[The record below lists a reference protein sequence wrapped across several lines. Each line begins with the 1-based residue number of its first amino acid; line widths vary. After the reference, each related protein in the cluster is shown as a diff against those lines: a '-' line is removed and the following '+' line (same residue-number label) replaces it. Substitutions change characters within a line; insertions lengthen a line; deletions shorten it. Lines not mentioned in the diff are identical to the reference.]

1 MERLCHRC
9 SSPLREDEPF
19 CPHCGAPQLMVEA
32 ADSSFAQQP
41 ATPMRGQSQ
50 GGVQWR
56 AAIASAL
63 LVAIPVGLLS
73 ALNTSYLFF
82 LVIAGGFATIALY
95 RRRSSAATDGRIGW
109 RVGGILGA
117 ASAFL
122 ATAAWAAQLVIERYL
137 LHHGAAIDALFNVAA
152 QQQVKYWMQASA
164 QQGPQTPEVMHAMQA
179 VANFMVSPDGH
190 AASQLTTA
198 IVMSLSMIIFAAAGG
213 AIAGRV
219 LAVRR
224 RVPRSL

>member
-9 SSPLREDEPF
+9 SSPLRDDDPF
-19 CPHCGAPQLMVEA
+19 CPHCGAPQLVVEPS
-32 ADSSFAQQP
+32 DSSLVQQSAP
-41 ATPMRGQSQ
+41 RFRGEGQ
-50 GGVQWR
+50 GGVHWR

-73 ALNTSYLFF
+73 ALTHTTSFLF
-82 LVIAGGFATIALY
+82 VMVGGFAAIALY
-95 RRRSSAATDGRIGW
+95 RRRTSAATDGRIGW
-109 RVGGILGA
+109 RVGCVLGI
-117 ASAFL
+117 ASAFF

-137 LHHGAAIDALFNVAA
+137 LHNGAEIDKLFNAAA
-152 QQQVKYWMQASA
+152 QQQVEYWTKASA
-164 QQGPQTPEVMHAMQA
+164 QQGPQPPEVMHAMKS
-179 VANFMVSPDGH
+179 VADFMLSPDGH

-198 IVMSLSMIIFAAAGG
+198 IVMTISMILFAAVAG

>member
-9 SSPLREDEPF
+9 SNPLREDDPF
-19 CPHCGAPQLMVEA
+19 CPHCGAPQLIVEA

-41 ATPMRGQSQ
+41 VIPLRGQAQ
-50 GGVQWR
+50 GGVHWR
-56 AAIASAL
+56 AAIGTAL

-73 ALNTSYLFF
+73 ALTRTSFLFV
-82 LVIAGGFATIALY
+82 LAGGFATIALY
-95 RRRSSAATDGRIGW
+95 RRRTAAATDGRIGW
-109 RVGGILGA
+109 RVGTVLGTV
-117 ASAFL
+117 SAFL

-137 LHHGAAIDALFNVAA
+137 LHHGAAIDALFNAAA

-164 QQGPQTPEVMHAMQA
+164 QQGPQPPEVMHAMQA
-179 VANFMVSPDGH
+179 VANFMLSPDGH

-198 IVMSLSMIIFAAAGG
+198 IVMSLSMILFAAAGG

-224 RVPRSL
+224 RVQRSL

>member
-1 MERLCHRC
+1 M
-9 SSPLREDEPF
+9 
-19 CPHCGAPQLMVEA
+19 
-32 ADSSFAQQP
+32 
-41 ATPMRGQSQ
+41 PMRGQSQ

-56 AAIASAL
+56 AAIGSAL
-63 LVAIPVGLLS
+63 LVAVPVGLLS
-73 ALNTSYLFF
+73 ALTRTSFLFV
-82 LVIAGGFATIALY
+82 LAGGFAAIALY
-95 RRRSSAATDGRIGW
+95 RRRTSATTDGRIGW

-122 ATAAWAAQLVIERYL
+122 ATAAWAAQLVIQRYL
-137 LHHGAAIDALFNVAA
+137 LHQGAAIDALFNVAA
-152 QQQVKYWMQASA
+152 QQEVKYWMQASA
-164 QQGPQTPEVMHAMQA
+164 QQGPQPPEVMHAMQA

-198 IVMSLSMIIFAAAGG
+198 VVMSLSMILFAAAGG

>member
-9 SSPLREDEPF
+9 SNPLREDEPF
-19 CPHCGAPQLMVEA
+19 CPHCGAPQLVVEA

-41 ATPMRGQSQ
+41 AMPMRGQSQ

-56 AAIASAL
+56 AAIGSAL

-73 ALNTSYLFF
+73 GLASSGFF
-82 LVIAGGFATIALY
+82 FFVVTGGFAAIALY
-95 RRRSSAATDGRIGW
+95 GRRTSAATDGRIGW
-109 RVGGILGA
+109 RVGGVLGV

-137 LHHGAAIDALFNVAA
+137 LHHGAAIDSLFNAAA

-164 QQGPQTPEVMHAMQA
+164 QQGPQPPEVMHAMQA
-179 VANFMVSPDGH
+179 VANFILSPDGH
-190 AASQLTTA
+190 AASQLATA
-198 IVMSLSMIIFAAAGG
+198 IVMSLSMIFFAAVAG
-213 AIAGRV
+213 AIAGR
-219 LAVRR
+219 LFAVRR
-224 RVPRSL
+224 RVQRSL

>member
-9 SSPLREDEPF
+9 SNPLREDEPF
-19 CPHCGAPQLMVEA
+19 CAHCGAPQLLVEA

-41 ATPMRGQSQ
+41 STSMRGPSQ
-50 GGVQWR
+50 GGVHWR
-56 AAIASAL
+56 AAIGSAL

-73 ALNTSYLFF
+73 ALTRTSFF
-82 LVIAGGFATIALY
+82 FVLAGGFATIALY
-95 RRRSSAATDGRIGW
+95 RRRTSAATDGRIGW
-109 RVGGILGA
+109 RVGGVLGA
-117 ASAFL
+117 ISAFI
-122 ATAAWAAQLVIERYL
+122 ATAAWAAQLVVERYL
-137 LHHGAAIDALFNVAA
+137 LHHGAAIDALFNAAA
-152 QQQVKYWMQASA
+152 QQEVKYWMQASA
-164 QQGPQTPEVMHAMQA
+164 QQGPQPPEVMHAMQA
-179 VANFMVSPDGH
+179 VANFMMSPDGY

-198 IVMSLSMIIFAAAGG
+198 IVMSLSMVLFAAAGG

>member
-9 SSPLREDEPF
+9 SNPLREDEGF
-19 CPHCGAPQLMVEA
+19 CPHCGAPQLLVEA

-41 ATPMRGQSQ
+41 AVTMRGQGQ

-56 AAIASAL
+56 AAIGSAL

-73 ALNTSYLFF
+73 ALTRTSFF
-82 LVIAGGFATIALY
+82 FVLAGGFATIALY
-95 RRRSSAATDGRIGW
+95 RRRTSAATDGRIGW
-109 RVGGILGA
+109 RVGAVLGT

-122 ATAAWAAQLVIERYL
+122 ATASWAAQLVIERYL
-137 LHHGAAIDALFNVAA
+137 LHHGAAIDALFNAAA
-152 QQQVKYWMQASA
+152 QQEVKYWMQASA
-164 QQGPQTPEVMHAMQA
+164 QQGPQPPEVMHAMHA
-179 VANFMVSPDGH
+179 VANFMLSPDGH

-198 IVMSLSMIIFAAAGG
+198 IVMSLSMILFAAAGG

>member
-9 SSPLREDEPF
+9 SNALREDDSF
-19 CPHCGAPQLMVEA
+19 CPHCGAPQLLVEA

-41 ATPMRGQSQ
+41 VLQMRGQSQ
-50 GGVQWR
+50 GGVHWR
-56 AAIASAL
+56 AAIGSAL
-63 LVAIPVGLLS
+63 LVAVPVGLLS
-73 ALNTSYLFF
+73 ALTRTSFF
-82 LVIAGGFATIALY
+82 FVLAGGFASIALY
-95 RRRSSAATDGRIGW
+95 RRRTSAATDGRIGW
-109 RVGGILGA
+109 RVGAVLGS

-137 LHHGAAIDALFNVAA
+137 LHHGAAIDALFNAAA
-152 QQQVKYWMQASA
+152 QQEVKYWMQASA
-164 QQGPQTPEVMHAMQA
+164 QQGPQPPEVMHALQA
-179 VANFMVSPDGH
+179 VASFMLSPDGH

-198 IVMSLSMIIFAAAGG
+198 IVMSLSMILFAAAGG

-224 RVPRSL
+224 RVQRSL